1 MVEDQ
6 HFCNESAEPH
16 RQTVTSYALNVVA
29 VSLSLLITC
38 GNLLVI
44 ISVIYFKQLHTPTN
58 YLILSLAVTD
68 LLVGALVLPF
78 STILSLSSCYYSS
91 DFLCK
96 VRGLFD
102 LLLCASS
109 ILNLCFIS
117 VDRYYAVRHPLM
129 YRNKMNVRVSV
140 TMILVSWVLPILLLI
155 AVIVRGIG
163 KESPRSKC
171 KIFLATEESTT
182 GSVFAFYIPAVIILT
197 IYLKILV
204 VAKKQA
210 RRIQNIMK
218 SEAALSKM
226 ENKAN
231 ITLAIVMGV
240 FHMYFA
246 KDFLL
251 QTDASEKDL
260 GAVLLQGPPED
271 QHPVAYIS
279 RKLLP
284 RERRYATVEKEAL
297 AIKWAL
303 DSFKYYLLGREF
315 TLQTDHRA
323 LQWLEKMK
331 DTNGRITRW
340 YLAMQP
346 FRFKVHYIPGKDN
359 TTADYLSRCQRE
371 DQEVGECVMAKSM
384 ATL

>member
-1 MVEDQ
+1 
-6 HFCNESAEPH
+6 
-16 RQTVTSYALNVVA
+16 YALNVVA

-240 FHMYFA
+240 FHMCWTPF
-246 KDFLL
+246 FLSISLYRIRKFTIPVVVIEAFKWLGWSNSMLNPLVYAFFYRWFRRAFKMIIHKL
-251 QTDASEKDL
+251 QQMS
-260 GAVLLQGPPED
+260 
-271 QHPVAYIS
+271 
-279 RKLLP
+279 
-284 RERRYATVEKEAL
+284 
-297 AIKWAL
+297 
-303 DSFKYYLLGREF
+303 
-315 TLQTDHRA
+315 
-323 LQWLEKMK
+323 
-331 DTNGRITRW
+331 
-340 YLAMQP
+340 
-346 FRFKVHYIPGKDN
+346 
-359 TTADYLSRCQRE
+359 
-371 DQEVGECVMAKSM
+371 
-384 ATL
+384 